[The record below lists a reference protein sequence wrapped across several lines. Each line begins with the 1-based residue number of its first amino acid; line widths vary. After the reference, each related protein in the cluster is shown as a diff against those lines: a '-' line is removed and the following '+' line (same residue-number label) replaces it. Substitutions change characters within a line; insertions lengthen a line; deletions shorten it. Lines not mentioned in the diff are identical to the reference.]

1 MQTWKGPSQMVE
13 SNSRASQS
21 EVEPHRCAAP
31 AIFNSCEQ
39 HESTAPWFR
48 LIPATHTS
56 CHKWQRVASTVTR
69 SQPFG
74 MWWNRRFPFV
84 IFYNTSPQILLI
96 NNFCLLTIKYM
107 FPKRLYH
114 YLIIAIQEWKWQS
127 FGLSLSAVTAR
138 CVISVFTQMHMF
150 NFRKGCVGN
159 C

>member
-96 NNFCLLTIKYM
+96 NNFCLLTIKIYVSKKVIPLFNNRNSGVKM
-107 FPKRLYH
+107 
-114 YLIIAIQEWKWQS
+114 
-127 FGLSLSAVTAR
+127 TAFR
-138 CVISVFTQMHMF
+138 SVIKCSHCTMCHFCVHTNAHV
-150 NFRKGCVGN
+150 
-159 C
+159 

>member
-48 LIPATHTS
+48 LIPATHTP

-96 NNFCLLTIKYM
+96 NNFCLLTIKIYVSKKVIPLFNNRNSGVKM
-107 FPKRLYH
+107 
-114 YLIIAIQEWKWQS
+114 
-127 FGLSLSAVTAR
+127 TAFWSVIKCSHCTMCHF
-138 CVISVFTQMHMF
+138 CVHTNAHV
-150 NFRKGCVGN
+150 
-159 C
+159 